1 MDDEIRKSPNNSV
14 PTEPELSAWI
24 EARQGKI
31 HGILTPLQEQIV
43 RLSFGLDDGRP
54 RSLAELSEEFGMT
67 RERVRQNLELSLRKL
82 READD

>member
-1 MDDEIRKSPNNSV
+1 MADEIRKIPNNSV
-14 PTEPELSAWI
+14 PAEPELSAWI
-24 EARQGKI
+24 EARKGKI
-31 HGILTPLQEQIV
+31 HGILTPLQEQII
-43 RLSFGLDDGRP
+43 RLRYGLDDGRP